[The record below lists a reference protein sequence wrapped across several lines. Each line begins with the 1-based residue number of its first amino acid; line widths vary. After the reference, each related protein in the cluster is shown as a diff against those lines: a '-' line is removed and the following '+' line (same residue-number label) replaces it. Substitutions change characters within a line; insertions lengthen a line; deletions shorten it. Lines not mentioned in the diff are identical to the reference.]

1 MPTIVVMVAQPERE
15 GIRMRNLV
23 FAAAAFT
30 AIGTF
35 PAAAA
40 GCGMMEQAAAPG
52 MSQSAPASEGMMCGK
67 PATAAPQSAPGQSAE
82 AAGGCP
88 CCAKMASMKMPE
100 PKGEAMPGMDMPA
113 TPPAGGR

>member
-1 MPTIVVMVAQPERE
+1 
-15 GIRMRNLV
+15 MRNLV

-40 GCGMMEQAAAPG
+40 GCGMMEQAAAPD
-52 MSQSAPASEGMMCGK
+52 MSQAAPAAEGMMCGK
-67 PATAAPQSAPGQSAE
+67 SAEAAPQSTPGQSAE
-82 AAGGCP
+82 GAGGCP

-100 PKGEAMPGMDMPA
+100 TKGDAMPGMDMPA
-113 TPPAGGR
+113 TPPANGQ

>member
-1 MPTIVVMVAQPERE
+1 MK
-15 GIRMRNLV
+15 NLM

-30 AIGTF
+30 TIGIF

-52 MSQSAPASEGMMCGK
+52 MSEAAPAAEGMMCGK
-67 PATAAPQSAPGQSAE
+67 SATAAPQSTPGQSAE
-82 AAGGCP
+82 SAGGCP

-100 PKGEAMPGMDMPA
+100 TKGDAMPGMDMPL
-113 TPPAGGR
+113 TPPTNGQ

>member
-1 MPTIVVMVAQPERE
+1 
-15 GIRMRNLV
+15 MRNLI
-23 FAAAAFT
+23 FAAAFA

-40 GCGMMEQAAAPG
+40 GCGMMEQAAAKEVTKD
-52 MSQSAPASEGMMCGK
+52 APAAGGMMCEAAK
-67 PATAAPQSAPGQSAE
+67 TAAPQSTPGQSPQ

-100 PKGEAMPGMDMPA
+100 AKEDPMPGMEMPA
-113 TPPAGGR
+113 TPPAPGQ